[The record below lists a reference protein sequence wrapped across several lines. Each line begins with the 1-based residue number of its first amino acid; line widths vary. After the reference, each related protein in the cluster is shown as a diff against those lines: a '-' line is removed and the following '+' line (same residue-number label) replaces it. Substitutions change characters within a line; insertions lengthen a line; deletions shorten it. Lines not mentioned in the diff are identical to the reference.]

1 MALAIS
7 VVVYLTSKED
17 QTNHL
22 MDEISISI
30 NKLQQTL
37 FLPQPY
43 RSKFSEQIEL
53 DIQLIHAQAIQLK
66 SLTSS
71 DLLSDVSH
79 TVYLLERFVEQ
90 AELLA
95 SDETRLDEFIARS

>member
-1 MALAIS
+1 MNSYKRLFTVVAIIGMMWALAIS
-7 VVVYLTSKED
+7 AVVYLTSKED

-53 DIQLIHAQAIQLK
+53 DIQLIHAQTI
-66 SLTSS
+66 
-71 DLLSDVSH
+71 
-79 TVYLLERFVEQ
+79 
-90 AELLA
+90 
-95 SDETRLDEFIARS
+95 